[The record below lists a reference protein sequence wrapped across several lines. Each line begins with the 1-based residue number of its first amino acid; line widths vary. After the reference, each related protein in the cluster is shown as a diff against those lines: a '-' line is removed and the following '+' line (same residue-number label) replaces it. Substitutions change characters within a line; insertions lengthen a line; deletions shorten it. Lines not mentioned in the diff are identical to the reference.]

1 MVGLTRAYVSRIE
14 GGDRRPSPSAMR
26 KLSEVL
32 EAPLEELMVRS
43 GHLEAEAPGLPT
55 PPVTRPAQRVRPA
68 ATPVRGSFSLPR
80 KHALA
85 VSEEAPRVRT
95 IPLLD
100 SVPAG
105 LRPLEEASSGKRSR
119 LVVSDAEIE
128 YDPEAFGLVV
138 TGDSMMDA
146 GILDGD
152 VVVVSPNAQV
162 LDGDTVVVMLGEHDV
177 SLKKIYF
184 ENDSV
189 LLQPGNVAYRPLR
202 LKREGEVEVLGKVVL
217 LKRKMR

>member
-1 MVGLTRAYVSRIE
+1 
-14 GGDRRPSPSAMR
+14 
-26 KLSEVL
+26 
-32 EAPLEELMVRS
+32 
-43 GHLEAEAPGLPT
+43 
-55 PPVTRPAQRVRPA
+55 
-68 ATPVRGSFSLPR
+68 
-80 KHALA
+80 
-85 VSEEAPRVRT
+85 
-95 IPLLD
+95 
-100 SVPAG
+100 
-105 LRPLEEASSGKRSR
+105 
-119 LVVSDAEIE
+119 
-128 YDPEAFGLVV
+128 
-138 TGDSMMDA
+138 MMDA